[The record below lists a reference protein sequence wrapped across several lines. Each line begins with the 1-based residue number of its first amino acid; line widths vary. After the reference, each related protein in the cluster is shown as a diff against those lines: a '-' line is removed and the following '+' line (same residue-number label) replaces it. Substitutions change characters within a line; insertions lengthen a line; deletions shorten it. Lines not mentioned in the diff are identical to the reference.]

1 MASSRSK
8 PSAISTSTA
17 PPPRTLNVQKF
28 AESRAPEL
36 ESLHEIVAS
45 RLGHG
50 FRIQRGK
57 RRRTTGHL
65 VAKNRRR
72 KRRKTGDG
80 SEPEDGMKKVSRR
93 ARRRAEL
100 QKNPLTGFC
109 VSGDGTKRLRTHLW
123 HAKRFTMVKL
133 WGFYL
138 PLGLQGSGRGSRSI
152 LKCLKS
158 GTLVHD
164 ASYCSPIQLDGPEDS
179 ILSVLKMVLLPSLSD
194 DWKKLYTAIAYGVCY
209 GNAMLCHVGNHP
221 SRLIAPVMYMWR
233 PFGGGNTHICVKQD
247 HSSDCYTMPDENGH
261 NTLSSRQLWIWIHAA
276 AFNEGFDALRSACQ
290 KLTDESGVSV
300 SCSSLVGRLGKL
312 EVIGSKANQAIKKLL
327 HPVPESDQAASRCS
341 GSMEDPISQVKKSHV
356 IHQAEHLPSYAVF
369 SLKVYDPR
377 DLPSTGTESIPEV
390 AFTKQENNLQH
401 DTVTDL
407 NAEISAN
414 TEDLLSSLWSEPQ
427 ANGVFLSDSE
437 GLWDSSDKLSPPT
450 QENILCEEKHLKRLE
465 FFCLDESSDPT
476 PVTGCRKGSF
486 QSCPL
491 ILLKHKDIGNIS
503 TGWSIILPLSWAKV
517 FWVALV
523 SNGAHAIGIREK
535 RWIACNNGLPSFPFD
550 FPDCEAYSS
559 FMAAKCIETDR
570 NAELRPPAAQPL
582 KVPIPPPWSCV
593 LSTIERGQSTINDH
607 LTPVIQESDHEA
619 ILEGTLVNPV
629 SELLESSSSSSSSE
643 QAAPSFQGFMPR
655 TSDALS
661 QYIEKNADKHLLL
674 FPDRSPPIEENW
686 FSCLTSCSNLKP
698 FDRELCFVRVLLHA
712 FKEGFFEE
720 GAVVCAPTPT
730 DLSHWTS
737 RSDDEKEGLQI
748 PQCVLKS
755 YFSQNVSGKW
765 ELHLP
770 VDNTAWQTHRWPIG
784 FITSG
789 FVPGRSGKPVAV
801 AFCEAKLLFLLR
813 KQQWNMNKKSRPEI
827 FVLVRNLRS
836 TAYRRALATIVLER
850 QKEDLDFM

>member
-1 MASSRSK
+1 MASNRSK
-8 PSAISTSTA
+8 PSPISASA
-17 PPPRTLNVQKF
+17 APPPPRTLNVQKF
-28 AESRAPEL
+28 AECRAPEL
-36 ESLHEIVAS
+36 ESLHEIVGS

-50 FRIQRGK
+50 FRIQREK

-80 SEPEDGMKKVSRR
+80 GEAEDGGKKVSRR

-100 QKNPLTGFC
+100 QRNPLTGFC
-109 VSGDGTKRLRTHLW
+109 VSGDGMKRLRTHLW

-138 PLGLQGSGRGSRSI
+138 PLGLRGRGRGSRSI

-179 ILSVLKMVLLPSLSD
+179 VLSVLKMVLLPSISD
-194 DWKKLYTAIAYGVCY
+194 DWKKLYKSIAYGVCY
-209 GNAMLCHVGNHP
+209 GNAMLYHVGTHL
-221 SRLIAPVMYMWR
+221 SQLIAPVMYMWR
-233 PFGGGNTHICVKQD
+233 PFDRGNAHICVEQD
-247 HSSDCYTMPDENGH
+247 HNSGRCSMPDENSH
-261 NTLSSRQLWIWIHAA
+261 SNLSYRQLWIWIHAA

-290 KLTDESGVSV
+290 KLMDESGVSV
-300 SCSSLVGRLGKL
+300 SCSSLVGLLGKL

-327 HPVPESDQAASRCS
+327 HPAPESDQAASRCS
-341 GSMEDPISQVKKSHV
+341 NSIEDPISRVKKSYIMH
-356 IHQAEHLPSYAVF
+356 HAEQLPSNAVF

-401 DTVTDL
+401 DNVTDT
-407 NAEISAN
+407 SAD
-414 TEDLLSSLWSEPQ
+414 TEDLLSSFWSEPQ
-427 ANGVFLSDSE
+427 SNGVFLSDSE
-437 GLWDSSDKLSPPT
+437 GLWDSNDKLSPPI

-465 FFCLDESSDPT
+465 LFCLDESNNPT
-476 PVTGCRKGSF
+476 PVTRCRKGSF

-491 ILLKHKDIGNIS
+491 LLLKHKDIGNIS
-503 TGWSIILPLSWAKV
+503 AGWSIILPLSWAKV

-535 RWIACNNGLPSFPFD
+535 RWVGCNNGLPSFPFD
-550 FPDCEAYSS
+550 FPDSEAYSS

-593 LSTIERGQSTINDH
+593 LSTIERGQSTINDL
-607 LTPVIQESDHEA
+607 LTPVSQESDHEA
-619 ILEGTLVNPV
+619 VLEGTLVKPV
-629 SELLESSSSSSSSE
+629 SELLESSSSSSE
-643 QAAPSFQGFMPR
+643 QAVPSFQGFIPR

-661 QYIEKNADKHLLL
+661 QYIEKKADKHLLL
-674 FPDRSPPIEENW
+674 FPDLSLPTEENW
-686 FSCLTSCSNLKP
+686 FSCLTRCSNLKP
-698 FDRELCFVRVLLHA
+698 YDRKLCFVRVLLHA
-712 FKEGFFEE
+712 YKEGFFEE
-720 GAVVCAPTPT
+720 DAVVCAPTPT
-730 DLSHWTS
+730 DLSNWTS
-737 RSDDEKEGLQI
+737 RSDEEKECLQI
-748 PQCVLKS
+748 PQSVLKS

-770 VDNTAWQTHRWPIG
+770 ADNAAWQTHRWPIG

-789 FVPGRSGKPVAV
+789 FVPGMSGKPVAV
-801 AFCEAKLLFLLR
+801 AYCEAKLISLLR
-813 KQQWNMNKKSRPEI
+813 NQQWSMNKKSRPEI

-836 TAYRRALATIVLER
+836 TAYRRALATIVLEQ